1 MTVGELKARLEQFP
15 DDLHV
20 FVPCVD
26 GSFEYTSDVN
36 IAQGVNEYDGCL
48 FIDDFVEDEDDK

>member
-1 MTVGELKARLEQFP
+1 MTVGELKVKLEQFP

-20 FVPCVD
+20 LIPCVD

-48 FIDDFVEDEDDK
+48 FIDDFVEDYE